1 MTTFPILLPELFGQ
15 TGAYLVYATIGF
27 LFGFVLE
34 MAGFANSRKLAAQFY
49 FTDMTVFKVMFGAI
63 VTAMV
68 LIFITT
74 GLGWLD
80 YNLLWVNPTYL
91 WPGIVGGLIM
101 GVGFIVGGFCPGTS
115 LVAAATAKIDG
126 IFFVLGVLVGI
137 LLFGETV
144 EYFEIFWNSS
154 YMGRFTL
161 MDFFGISTGWVVL
174 GVVLMALFMFW
185 GAEKLEAYF
194 GGQEPQGQPKWRR
207 IGAGALVFTAVVGLF
222 IGQPDNAARW
232 QMIAAEQEARIA
244 ERAVQIE
251 QGELLSLQSDRK
263 LNLVMLDVRSEADY
277 NLFHLRDA
285 RHMPLEN
292 LLANVADF
300 HAQPP
305 NTVFVLMS
313 NDETAA
319 TAAWRMLQAE
329 SVPNVYLLEGGVNG
343 WLDIF
348 APEDELLTAV
358 PLQNYAADTLK
369 YQFMAALGA
378 RTYAAR
384 PDLNMSNLFFTPKVK
399 LEMKRAPGGGGCG

>member
-1 MTTFPILLPELFGQ
+1 M
-15 TGAYLVYATIGF
+15 
-27 LFGFVLE
+27 
-34 MAGFANSRKLAAQFY
+34 
-49 FTDMTVFKVMFGAI
+49 
-63 VTAMV
+63 
-68 LIFITT
+68 
-74 GLGWLD
+74 
-80 YNLLWVNPTYL
+80 LWVNPTYF

-101 GVGFIVGGFCPGTS
+101 GVGFIIVGFCPGTS
-115 LVAAATAKIDG
+115 LVAAATAKVDG

-154 YMGRFTL
+154 YMGRYTL
-161 MDFFGISTGWVVL
+161 MDFFGLQTGVIVL
-174 GVVLMALFMFW
+174 GVILMALFMFW
-185 GAEKLEAYF
+185 GAEKLEAYL

-207 IGAGALVFTAVVGLF
+207 IGAGALVFTAVLGIF
-222 IGQPDNAARW
+222 IGQPDNTTRW

-244 ERAVQIE
+244 ERAIQIE
-251 QGELLSLQSDRK
+251 PGELLSLQSDRK

-292 LLANVADF
+292 LLDNVADF
-300 HAQPP
+300 HAQPA

-313 NDETAA
+313 NDEAAA

-329 SVPNVYLLEGGVNG
+329 SVPNVYLLEGGINN
-343 WLDIF
+343 WLDTF
-348 APEDELLTAV
+348 APEDEFLTAV
-358 PLQNYAADTLK
+358 PLENYADDTLK

-384 PDLNMSNLFFTPKVK
+384 LDLNMSNLFFTPKVEM
-399 LEMKRAPGGGGCG
+399 EMKRAPGGGGCG